1 MTTEKELFLI
11 DAARQRYE
19 LERTKIIEKKME
31 TFNQLHTKALQENKL
46 PLCTDCEYI
55 AKSPY
60 GETEKHQCLAP
71 FNFKGISIVDGSPL
85 KVYDTCKQQRGT
97 LEQDCCTVHAIWFKQ
112 KEYLPPLIT
121 ASLAQVH
128 KLKSVITK
136 DKLDNL

>member
-1 MTTEKELFLI
+1 
-11 DAARQRYE
+11 
-19 LERTKIIEKKME
+19 ME

-60 GETEKHQCLAP
+60 GETDKHVCLSP
-71 FNFKGISIVDGSPL
+71 INFKSISIIDGSAEYIEKYCVDQRTFATDKMYPTCNVDGF
-85 KVYDTCKQQRGT
+85 
-97 LEQDCCTVHAIWFKQ
+97 WFKQ
-112 KEYLPPLIT
+112 KEYLPPLVT